1 MTNRAAAWLA
11 WLLAG
16 LSVTMFLASIPLL
29 VLVRSARVPG
39 SWGADLTVGGLL
51 LFVPF
56 LAFPLAGVVIASRH
70 PHNPIGWIL
79 LADGLLWTLTAMTG
93 YYNVYGVAQP
103 GSVPFP
109 VAIVGLSNW
118 LWVSAVGLVG
128 TYLIL
133 LFPDGR
139 LPLRRWRPLA
149 WLSGV
154 IIVLLSVGFALTPG
168 PLEMIVGGNL
178 GGLRNPFGLEEQPWV
193 ATAAYIGELPWGLC
207 MLASVVSLVLRYR
220 GSGGEVRQQI
230 KWIAFA
236 ASVVGL
242 LYLIGTASSFILPPG
257 ERWYTAGSPLWLDL
271 LGYAALLSL
280 AGVPIAVG
288 FAVLRHRLYD
298 IDLLINRTLVYAS
311 LTVMLAAVYF
321 GGVATT
327 EAILRAL
334 TGQEQQPQLAV
345 VVSTLAIA
353 ALFMPLRRRIQSFID
368 RRFYRSKYNARKTLE
383 VFSAK
388 LRDET
393 DLDALSDDLVGV
405 VKETMQP
412 AHVSLW
418 LHPDPALKDK
428 KRKRATIRESGH
440 DEE

>member
-79 LADGLLWTLTAMTG
+79 LADGLLWMLTAMTG

-220 GSGGEVRQQI
+220 GSGERC
-230 KWIAFA
+230 
-236 ASVVGL
+236 AS
-242 LYLIGTASSFILPPG
+242 
-257 ERWYTAGSPLWLDL
+257 R
-271 LGYAALLSL
+271 
-280 AGVPIAVG
+280 
-288 FAVLRHRLYD
+288 
-298 IDLLINRTLVYAS
+298 
-311 LTVMLAAVYF
+311 
-321 GGVATT
+321 
-327 EAILRAL
+327 
-334 TGQEQQPQLAV
+334 
-345 VVSTLAIA
+345 
-353 ALFMPLRRRIQSFID
+353 
-368 RRFYRSKYNARKTLE
+368 
-383 VFSAK
+383 
-388 LRDET
+388 
-393 DLDALSDDLVGV
+393 
-405 VKETMQP
+405 
-412 AHVSLW
+412 
-418 LHPDPALKDK
+418 
-428 KRKRATIRESGH
+428 
-440 DEE
+440 